1 MKIGNFDIS
10 LKKYQAPV
18 DVSTP
23 RDMSKEISYA
33 DSSYYEKYQLKPY
46 NPSDLYQQQGS
57 YRLYDKIREDDQVGS
72 LLMLKKIIIL
82 NSDWIIETENQDVQ
96 EFLGDCLNKYLDDVF
111 IKKLYEILSALDYGF
126 SLSEKVWDRIDTKE
140 YGQKIVL
147 SKLKTRAP
155 HTFELHTDQYGNIS
169 KILQH
174 TGKMGDIELD
184 PNKFILY
191 TYNKEFDNP
200 YGNSDINKGIYRA
213 WWSKDAIIKFW
224 NIYLER
230 FGMPLTVGTMPEKAG
245 LEERNQLLNV
255 LNNMQAK
262 TAIVIPNDVL
272 IDLKSVASGG
282 SAEYEKA
289 IDKYNLMISRKF
301 LLPDLLGFSGA
312 QISGGS
318 YALGEQQFNIFYNT
332 IEYIRI
338 DLCRLINREIIN
350 PLVEWN
356 YGKNEYAEFKFK
368 PIDKERQK
376 NNMLL
381 WLDAVKSG
389 KIPITNEHINWFLN
403 RVEAP
408 EIDQEILSAGDAGI
422 DVDGV
427 PEAQDVEA
435 EAKARLKGTV
445 GGVQGVLQI
454 QKSVTD
460 GVTDYDAAINLLME
474 IYGFTLEVAQKIL
487 GDRDA
492 LEKKLSEQNAF
503 KEKMSSGLNG
513 GQQEHNSEEESGSDK
528 DLSETGKS
536 ENKHDVEN
544 DSADKTDDEVD
555 MDDTEDDED
564 VKKSKRNSGKE
575 FVKFEPYREYTKY
588 EKRVNFQRIFNGTED
603 ISLNYKNKI
612 ADAITLCIN
621 GLISDIRSKKIIEK
635 RALSQVNK
643 LTFRNYGRVQKLFRD
658 MLKDSYQLAIETIE
672 QPKEYNIK
680 TPTGLN
686 NDDVLEWLSE
696 NAFYVSDIEQIEI
709 LKRVKGIL
717 MDSIRAGNGVR
728 DIVNQISASL
738 SDYDINLGASRIETI
753 VRTNVSKAFNET
765 RALQYKELSEHIKA
779 YQYSAIMDG
788 RTSDICIALDGKI
801 FPASELDYFNPPN
814 HFNCRSLVLPIFN
827 YDEEAE
833 LTPETEMPATIQEK
847 GDFLKLKK

>member
-332 IEYIRI
+332 VEYIRM
-338 DLCRLINREIIN
+338 DLCRLINRDIIN

-408 EIDQEILSAGDAGI
+408 EIDQKTLDEMDAEK
-422 DVDGV
+422 
-427 PEAQDVEA
+427 EA
-435 EAKARLKGTV
+435 L
-445 GGVQGVLQI
+445 
-454 QKSVTD
+454 
-460 GVTDYDAAINLLME
+460 
-474 IYGFTLEVAQKIL
+474 
-487 GDRDA
+487 
-492 LEKKLSEQNAF
+492 
-503 KEKMSSGLNG
+503 KEKLNG